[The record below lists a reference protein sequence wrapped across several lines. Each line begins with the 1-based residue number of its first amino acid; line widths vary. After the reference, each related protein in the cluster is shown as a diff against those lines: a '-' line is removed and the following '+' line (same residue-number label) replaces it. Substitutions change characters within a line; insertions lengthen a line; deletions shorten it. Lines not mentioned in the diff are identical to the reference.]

1 MRGMREAKVT
11 PTAADRFEAIIGGDR
26 FSQFSQLADTTRE
39 RFLGRTIWNINS
51 AETGAVAEM
60 LRGLVATGMGLG
72 VDTRWLVID
81 GDAGFFA
88 ITRRIHNCVRGWPGD
103 GGPLGDAER
112 RHYES
117 VVGANR
123 ERLHELVSPG
133 DIVILHDP
141 LTAGMVDMA
150 KETGAPVVWCCHI
163 GVDVANEST
172 RLAWDFLSPYVAQVD
187 AVVFSRAEH
196 VPASLAG
203 TRTVI
208 LPPAIDP
215 FAVKNVE
222 LDHKTV
228 VSILGAV
235 GLLAAPPPTGP
246 VTFPRDGTTGTI
258 TRPAKIV
265 REGGPLD
272 PATPLV
278 VQVSRWDRLKD
289 MLGVMT
295 AFAEK
300 VTTDRASGEAH
311 LALVGPD
318 VEGGRD
324 DPEGLEV
331 LQECVAAW
339 HQLPAEQRRRISVV
353 SVPMDDVD
361 ENAAIVNAIQQHA
374 SIVTQKSLVEG
385 FGLTVS
391 EAMWKARPVVASG
404 VGGILDQ
411 ISDGQH
417 GVLVEPEDHDA
428 FAAALTRLLSDAAE
442 SRRLGEAARERV
454 LNHYLA
460 DRQLT
465 QWAQLFA
472 AIATA

>member
-39 RFLGRTIWNINS
+39 RFLGRTIWNIN
-51 AETGAVAEM
+51 AVGLGGVAEM

-72 VDTRWLVID
+72 IDTRWLVID
-81 GDAGFFA
+81 GDGGFFA
-88 ITRRIHNCVRGWPGD
+88 ITKRIHNCVRGWPGD

-141 LTAGMVDMA
+141 PTAGMVDMA
-150 KETGAPVVWCCHI
+150 RETGAPVVWRCHI
-163 GVDVANEST
+163 GRDVANESAQ
-172 RLAWDFLSPYVAQVD
+172 LAWDFLSPYVAQVD

-203 TRTVI
+203 TRTLI

-215 FAVKNVE
+215 FAVKNVH
-222 LDHKTV
+222 LDRQTV

-246 VTFPRDGTTGTI
+246 VTFPREGSTGTI
-258 TRPAKIV
+258 TRMAKIV

-278 VQVSRWDRLKD
+278 VQISRWDRLKD

-300 VTTDRASGEAH
+300 VTTDPASGEAH

-353 SVPMDDVD
+353 SVPMDDAD

-374 SIVTQKSLVEG
+374 SIVTQKSLAEG

-391 EAMWKARPVVASG
+391 EAMWKARPVVASS

-411 ISDGQH
+411 ISDGQN
-417 GVLVEPEDHDA
+417 GVLVAPEDLDA
-428 FAAALTRLLSDAAE
+428 FAAALTHLLTDGAE
-442 SRRLGEAARERV
+442 SRRLGQAARERV
-454 LNHYLA
+454 LDHYLP

>member
-1 MRGMREAKVT
+1 
-11 PTAADRFEAIIGGDR
+11 
-26 FSQFSQLADTTRE
+26 
-39 RFLGRTIWNINS
+39 
-51 AETGAVAEM
+51 
-60 LRGLVATGMGLG
+60 
-72 VDTRWLVID
+72 
-81 GDAGFFA
+81 
-88 ITRRIHNCVRGWPGD
+88 
-103 GGPLGDAER
+103 
-112 RHYES
+112 
-117 VVGANR
+117 
-123 ERLHELVSPG
+123 
-133 DIVILHDP
+133 
-141 LTAGMVDMA
+141 
-150 KETGAPVVWCCHI
+150 
-163 GVDVANEST
+163 
-172 RLAWDFLSPYVAQVD
+172 
-187 AVVFSRAEH
+187 
-196 VPASLAG
+196 
-203 TRTVI
+203 
-208 LPPAIDP
+208 
-215 FAVKNVE
+215 
-222 LDHKTV
+222 
-228 VSILGAV
+228 
-235 GLLAAPPPTGP
+235 
-246 VTFPRDGTTGTI
+246 
-258 TRPAKIV
+258 
-265 REGGPLD
+265 
-272 PATPLV
+272 
-278 VQVSRWDRLKD
+278 

-331 LQECVAAW
+331 WQECVAAW

-353 SVPMDDVD
+353 SVPMDDAD

-428 FAAALTRLLSDAAE
+428 FAAALTRLLTDAAE

>member
-1 MRGMREAKVT
+1 
-11 PTAADRFEAIIGGDR
+11 
-26 FSQFSQLADTTRE
+26 
-39 RFLGRTIWNINS
+39 
-51 AETGAVAEM
+51 M
-60 LRGLVATGMGLG
+60 LFRS
-72 VDTRWLVID
+72 
-81 GDAGFFA
+81 
-88 ITRRIHNCVRGWPGD
+88 P
-103 GGPLGDAER
+103 
-112 RHYES
+112 
-117 VVGANR
+117 
-123 ERLHELVSPG
+123 VS
-133 DIVILHDP
+133 
-141 LTAGMVDMA
+141 AGMVEMA
-150 KETGAPVVWCCHI
+150 KETGVHVVWRCHI
-163 GVDVANEST
+163 GRDVANEST

-187 AVVFSRAEH
+187 AVVFSRAEY

-246 VTFPRDGTTGTI
+246 VTFPREGSTGTI
-258 TRPAKIV
+258 TRTAKIV

-278 VQVSRWDRLKD
+278 VQISRWDRLKD

-353 SVPMDDVD
+353 SVPMDDAD

-391 EAMWKARPVVASG
+391 EAMWKARPVVASA

-417 GVLVEPEDHDA
+417 GVLVGPEDLDA
-428 FAAALTRLLSDAAE
+428 FAAALTRLLTDAAE
-442 SRRLGEAARERV
+442 SRRLGQAARERV